1 MNNIDN
7 EIVIYTD
14 GSCHTQFKTG
24 AWAAIILIDEKEEIV
39 LKDMEIDTTHNRMEL
54 LSVIKALDYI
64 KEHHFEKYKITVKS
78 DSQYVIGIKNRTK
91 KLTASGFMTKKEE
104 PVQNVDLLKQLI
116 SLSNSL
122 NVEFIKVKAHQ
133 KKTDIRN
140 YNRVVDKISRK
151 LVRDYVKKNC

>member
-1 MNNIDN
+1 MNKVDN

-24 AWAAIILIDEKEEIV
+24 AWASIILIDDKEEIV
-39 LKDMEIDTTHNRMEL
+39 LKDIEIDTTHNRMEL
-54 LSVIKALDYI
+54 LSVIKALNFI
-64 KEHHFEKYKITVKS
+64 KENRFETCKITVKS
-78 DSQYVIGIKNRTK
+78 DSQYVIGIKNRTE
-91 KLTASGFMTKKEE
+91 KLISSGFMTKKEK

-122 NVEFIKVKAHQ
+122 DVEFIKVKAHQ
-133 KKTDIRN
+133 KKTDVKN
-140 YNRVVDKISRK
+140 YNREVDKISRK